1 MNSQGTP
8 PSGETGAMPA
18 SDDRQLDFHP
28 GMEMRWEITRTAADT
43 DGELFE
49 ATNWIGREMPGPP
62 VHVHPTAEESY
73 EVIEGA
79 LDIYVDGEWKTLRAG
94 ESASAPAG
102 VPHTLRNSTTEPVR
116 IVNIHRPA
124 LHFES
129 FFREMQALIGQGKI
143 KALPPKEPRSAI
155 YVAMLF
161 GKYPDEIRVVKP
173 PSGVFKA
180 LAVVGKALGFKL
192 EP

>member
-1 MNSQGTP
+1 MSSEATP
-8 PSGETGAMPA
+8 AQARPA
-18 SDDRQLDFHP
+18 ASPAGDDRQLDFHP
-28 GMEMRWEITRTAADT
+28 GMEMRWEITRSTADT
-43 DGELFE
+43 AGERFE
-49 ATNWIGREMPGPP
+49 ATNWIGPGMAGPP

-79 LDIYVDGEWKTLRAG
+79 LDVFLHGEWSTLHVG

-102 VPHTLRNSTTEPVR
+102 VPHTLRNATAEPVR

-124 LHFES
+124 LQFES
-129 FFREMQALIGQGKI
+129 LFREMQAVISQGKI

-161 GKYPDEIRVVKP
+161 GKYPHEIRVVKP
-173 PSGVFKA
+173 PNGVFKA
-180 LAVVGKALGFKL
+180 LAVVGRALGFTL

>member
-8 PSGETGAMPA
+8 PSAEPA
-18 SDDRQLDFHP
+18 ATPGSGDRRLDFHP
-28 GMEMRWEITRTAADT
+28 GMEMRWEITRSTADT
-43 DGELFE
+43 AGELFE
-49 ATNWIGREMPGPP
+49 ATNWIGPGMAGPP
-62 VHVHPTAEESY
+62 VHVHPTAGESY

-79 LDIYVDGEWKTLRAG
+79 LDVCVDGEWRTLRAG
-94 ESASAPAG
+94 ESAEAPAG
-102 VPHTLRNSTTEPVR
+102 VPHTLRNATNDPVR

-124 LHFES
+124 LQFES
-129 FFREMQALIGQGKI
+129 FFREMQGLISQGKI

-180 LAVVGKALGFKL
+180 LAVVGRALGFKL
-192 EP
+192 ER